1 MKDETKNKKKKS
13 SKNLNSNKK
22 EKNKSIEECPTL
34 YQLLNVSNS
43 ATKDEIVSLYLNS
56 VNHIK
61 FWR

>member
-22 EKNKSIEECPTL
+22 EKNKTVEECPTL
-34 YQLLNVSNS
+34 YQLLNVSS
-43 ATKDEIVSLYLNS
+43 TATKDEIVSFYSNS